1 MQIFLRIVCDFG
13 RNRHKSWHLSQK
25 AGADEG
31 IEAEIGLMTAG
42 VGVDG
47 RFGFRLLKLGFKAVL
62 PVLERGK
69 VFGCGHVVR
78 RKRRVGRLGGLRFEV
93 FGSHED
99 TLGLGLVAY

>member
-31 IEAEIGLMTAG
+31 IEAEIGLVTAC

-47 RFGFRLLKLGFKAVL
+47 RFGFGLL
-62 PVLERGK
+62 E
-69 VFGCGHVVR
+69 
-78 RKRRVGRLGGLRFEV
+78 
-93 FGSHED
+93 
-99 TLGLGLVAY
+99 